1 MTWILPRQLHTL
13 ASVQDMAGLISDL
26 NEQSQICSQSLLV
39 RSKPLPVRTWL
50 AKWKRDSWTQHLY
63 GRMLKPSHGKSFVTE
78 WTSSLEVIPASH
90 SAQQESDLEKKIPDT
105 SGPIL
110 QMELLQCDQVSV
122 SLKTSRDTLP
132 SACVTSCTTWE
143 SWVIERRGAY
153 LARLKSA
160 HLIKD
165 EESSYLPTPC
175 ANEDSFRLNGSSQQ
189 SKCLEAKARRGEL
202 KTAGYAPDVDRMS
215 LMAVNATIM
224 NLSVLNAENGHIH
237 LCGKQQMDALA
248 AEQIGQNGITQK
260 AGPLNPQF
268 VEMMMGIPV
277 GWTDCVSSATE

>member
-1 MTWILPRQLHTL
+1 MTWILPRQLHTS
-13 ASVQDMAGLISDL
+13 AYVQDMEGLNLDL
-26 NEQSQICSQSLLV
+26 NESSQICAQSLFV
-39 RSKPLPVRTWL
+39 RSKPSPARTWSL
-50 AKWKRDSWTQHLY
+50 KWKRDSWTQHLF
-63 GRMLKPSHGKSFVTE
+63 GRILKPSLGTSFVTA
-78 WTSSLEVIPASH
+78 WTSLLEVTPASR
-90 SAQQESDLEKKIPDT
+90 SAQPENDLEEKTQDT
-105 SGPIL
+105 CGPTF
-110 QMELLQCDQVSV
+110 QTGFEFFNQASA
-122 SLKTSRDTLP
+122 SLRMSKGTSRWDCP
-132 SACVTSCTTWE
+132 ASSAIWK
-143 SWVIERRGAY
+143 SWVIKSRGEY
-153 LARLKSA
+153 SARLNAA
-160 HLIKD
+160 HLTKD

-224 NLSVLNAENGHIH
+224 NLSVLNAQNGHIH

-277 GWTDCVSSATE
+277 GWTDCVSSETE